1 MAELKDVLG
10 ATLRDIAQSRV
21 ISDEFSAEVSRE
33 YEQNAILSLFPVPRV
48 EIREASINLKF
59 AVNAVEK
66 RPVDL
71 SGRTRALAAQGSA
84 ELAAEVFRDVIGKH
98 PRAAEV
104 LGMIESKNLALRQ
117 RIQAAALDAI
127 LADPRALEAARK
139 GDTEALAR
147 EISAKVSTV
156 LMEDADVK
164 KLLTSRG
171 FRVATIRDALQEKA
185 LEAAA
190 RLGSELAAA
199 AAAAERQ
206 AFGIDVGVTRK
217 DLAETPEAL
226 VSQISIVAQI
236 RNYEWVEVGE
246 EEGKPVKRLRP
257 E

>member
-10 ATLRDIAQSRV
+10 AALRDLAQSRV
-21 ISDEFSAEVSRE
+21 ISDEFSAEVSQE
-33 YEQNAILSLFPVPRV
+33 YERNPTLSLFPVPRV

-71 SGRTRALAAQGSA
+71 SGRTRAIAARQSA
-84 ELAAEVFRDVIGKH
+84 QLAAEVFQDVIEKH
-98 PRAAEV
+98 PRGAEIMN
-104 LGMIESKNLALRQ
+104 LIESKNLGLR
-117 RIQAAALDAI
+117 RRVEAAAQEAI
-127 LADPRALEAARK
+127 LADPRALEAAQK
-139 GDTEALAR
+139 GETEALVK
-147 EISAKVSTV
+147 EISARISTV
-156 LMEDADVK
+156 LMEDADLK
-164 KLLTSRG
+164 RLLASRG
-171 FRVATIRDALQEKA
+171 FRVTTIREALQEKA
-185 LEAAA
+185 TAAA
-190 RLGSELAAA
+190 SRFAAELAAA

-236 RNYEWVEVGE
+236 RNYEWLEVGE
-246 EEGKPVKRLRP
+246 EDGKPVKRLRP